1 MKRNTT
7 LPGQSKSTS
16 KPQNKASVA
25 KSAKS
30 TNSKSHQQLSKI
42 AIESLEDSKAED
54 IVRLVLDGKTAV
66 ADEMIV
72 ASGRSNVHVSSVADK
87 LCETLKAKGFGDLR
101 VEGQQHCD
109 WVLVDAGDVIIHIF
123 RPEVRVF
130 YNLEKLWSP
139 DAPDENS

>member
-1 MKRNTT
+1 MKRNTK
-7 LPGQSKSTS
+7 LPGQAKSTS

-30 TNSKSHQQLSKI
+30 TNSKSHQKLSKI

-54 IVRLVLDGKTAV
+54 IVRLVLDGKTAI

-72 ASGRSNVHVSSVADK
+72 ASGRSNIHVSSVADK
-87 LCETLKAKGFGDLR
+87 LCETLKANGFGDLR
-101 VEGQQHCD
+101 VEGQHHCD

-139 DAPDENS
+139 DAPDEHS